1 MTSSERILNDLLAKC
16 SYKYKDSTKRDII
29 AALSYFKD
37 LSPKIDR
44 YVYPTGVVKELV
56 CLLGTIPVQI
66 RQAVYN
72 IPVQIYLSDTHPYE
86 APIAYVRPTPE
97 MSINVSETVDN
108 NGQIKLPCL
117 NEWNHHNSDLYML
130 LNLMSIKFS
139 EQTPLYSRPTRNPVV
154 ASASTS
160 AIGKS
165 YASSNT
171 PPYPS
176 DTRPVYTATPPYP
189 ADTRPSFSS
198 TPPYPADSRF
208 SFPTNSPYPTASV
221 MSYPTPYPP
230 SNNPYYPM
238 PTAHAYNPMKSA
250 SNPSINQATA
260 RVSYPDDTIKPE
272 HYRMSLISA
281 VQDKIRTKF
290 KDACE
295 EKLAEIDSL
304 KRVNYDLES
313 GQTTLNTLI
322 KEAENECINIEHLT
336 SELKLKTNEIN
347 ESLKQIKHRENTS
360 VEDVVVT
367 PAPLYRQM
375 LQLIAEEMAI
385 QDLLFF
391 LSEGLTHKTIDLDN
405 FLKQVRFLS
414 RKQFYLRAT
423 LNKARQLADLP
434 L

>member
-1 MTSSERILNDLLAKC
+1 MTSNERILNDLLAKC

-37 LSPKIDR
+37 LSPKVDR
-44 YVYPTGVVKELV
+44 YVYPTGIVKELI
-56 CLLGTIPVQI
+56 CLLGTIPVTF

-72 IPVQIYLSDTHPYE
+72 IPVQIYMSDTHPYE

-97 MSINVSETVDN
+97 MSINVSEAVDSS
-108 NGQIKLPCL
+108 GQIKLPCL
-117 NEWNHHNSDLYML
+117 NEWNHQNSDLYML
-130 LNLMSIKFS
+130 LNMMSIKFS
-139 EQTPLYSRPTRNPVV
+139 EQTPLFSRPSRNSSM
-154 ASASTS
+154 ASASTA
-160 AIGKS
+160 AIGKN
-165 YASSNT
+165 YSSSST

-176 DTRPVYTATPPYP
+176 DIRPAYSATPPYP
-189 ADTRPSFSS
+189 ADTRSSFSS
-198 TPPYPADSRF
+198 TPPYPTDPRS
-208 SFPTNSPYPTASV
+208 SFPVSSPYPTASV
-221 MSYPTPYPP
+221 MSYPAPYP
-230 SNNPYYPM
+230 SSTNPYYPM
-238 PTAHAYNPMKSA
+238 PTAHAYNSMKSA
-250 SNPSINQATA
+250 SNPSVNQATA
-260 RVSYPDDTIKPE
+260 RVSYPEDTIKPE

-304 KRVNYDLES
+304 KRVSYDLES
-313 GQTTLNTLI
+313 SQATLNNLI
-322 KEAENECINIEHLT
+322 KEAENECLNIDYLC

-347 ESLKQIKHRENTS
+347 ESLKQLKHRENTG
-360 VEDVVVT
+360 VEDAVVT

-375 LQLIAEEMAI
+375 LQLYAEEMAI

-391 LSEGLTHKTIDLDN
+391 LSEGLTHKTIDLDS
-405 FLKQVRFLS
+405 FLKQVRLLS

-423 LNKARQLADLP
+423 LNKARQLAALP